1 MESWMISL
9 GLAISGLIAGYAVMR
24 ATVSKGVEVAN
35 KQNSKIEYLDKF
47 MNETKPALEHYS
59 RIEMAYGKKLDILS
73 SELIEAKTRFNQ
85 SPTMREVR
93 EEFVSKEVYLQMGKH
108 IDEKFVGL
116 QNGISNILKELKEK

>member
-1 MESWMISL
+1 MISL